1 MQNPSR
7 SPTPCALDEVLLE
20 ESPGGGARR
29 EGGVA
34 PAALAVAGAPV
45 SGAAEGVTGDTS
57 TDELSLRTKDTARQ
71 LASLRQQSEESHH
84 RVRTLEQQN
93 ARECLFYKQSSR
105 ELKRRLK
112 ELSEA
117 RTGVDSNAFLPEP
130 PTSHSHPAPR
140 SAPSSSVSAPPL
152 HCSVPRPRRN

>member
-1 MQNPSR
+1 MQNPSFFLSYYNESTKR
-7 SPTPCALDEVLLE
+7 VGFLATEADFACGRAECASPRRAEHRDAHA
-20 ESPGGGARR
+20 ARR
-29 EGGVA
+29 
-34 PAALAVAGAPV
+34 
-45 SGAAEGVTGDTS
+45 AEHRDATN
-57 TDELSLRTKDTARQ
+57 DTARQ

-112 ELSEA
+112 ELSEV